1 MARGRPSEEK
11 PIDFLWLRFI
21 GVTRLGFT
29 YKTIGFLYFGYWAD
43 LFETYKKNYN
53 FETKK
58 GLYRIL
64 EMEEVSSL
72 DVL

>member
-1 MARGRPSEEK
+1 MTRGRANEES

-29 YKTIGFLYFGYWAD
+29 HRTIGHQYFGYWAD